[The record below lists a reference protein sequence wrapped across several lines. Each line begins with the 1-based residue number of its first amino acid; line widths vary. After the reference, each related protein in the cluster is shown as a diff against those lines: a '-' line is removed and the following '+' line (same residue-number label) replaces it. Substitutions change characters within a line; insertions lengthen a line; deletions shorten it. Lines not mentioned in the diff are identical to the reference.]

1 MARPSHAFESHRGR
15 SNLRPVPNLGQDDPP
30 YERIVN
36 GDLPPMMFQIRLAD
50 GQRYSFCY
58 SDVRRIYRRDAGRV
72 EIDLLAIAPTTIVIS
87 GRNLDEVVHLLGL
100 GVVRWI
106 RELDSRA
113 AASDER
119 KVEITEIEVK
129 TEQK

>member
-58 SDVRRIYRRDAGRV
+58 SDVRRSIVGTRGEWRLICWRSLRR
-72 EIDLLAIAPTTIVIS
+72 PS
-87 GRNLDEVVHLLGL
+87 
-100 GVVRWI
+100 
-106 RELDSRA
+106 
-113 AASDER
+113 
-119 KVEITEIEVK
+119 
-129 TEQK
+129 

>member
-1 MARPSHAFESHRGR
+1 M
-15 SNLRPVPNLGQDDPP
+15 
-30 YERIVN
+30 
-36 GDLPPMMFQIRLAD
+36 
-50 GQRYSFCY
+50 
-58 SDVRRIYRRDAGRV
+58 